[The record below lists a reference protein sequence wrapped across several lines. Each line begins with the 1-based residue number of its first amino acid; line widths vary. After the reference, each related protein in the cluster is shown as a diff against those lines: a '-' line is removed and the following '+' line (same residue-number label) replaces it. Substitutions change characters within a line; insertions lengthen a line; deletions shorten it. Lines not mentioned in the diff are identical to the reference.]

1 MNPKAETIIRVLNES
16 RPRYIV
22 ETGTIRNIEY
32 EVGDGHSTRYIA
44 EWVRD
49 NGGVFTSIDLD
60 IEVSL
65 IYLDENGL
73 MPFVNLWQGNSLDL
87 LPKIKKI
94 DFAYLDSD
102 NDADLILNEFLIVW
116 AKCKVVMVDDCSM
129 ESEELMKGKK
139 LIPYLIENNI
149 KFETAGYQL
158 IIQK

>member
-32 EVGDGHSTRYIA
+32 EIGDGHSTRYIA

-116 AKCKVVMVDDCSM
+116 PKCKVVMVDDCSM

-149 KFETAGYQL
+149 KFETVGYQL